1 MRFPHKVLIG
11 IVVLF
16 AVVGIGTLMSSCSGA
31 SEPVPSLAEIIE
43 RYGDREPELWGED
56 IPGVLRTF
64 EPEGKQVA
72 LTLDAC
78 GGPHGSG
85 YDEKIIQ
92 MLREYG
98 VRATLFLNARWIEAN
113 PEIAADLASDPLF
126 LIANHGWQHKPC
138 SVTGRSAWGIEGT
151 ESLEEAYWEIERGA
165 EALRNL
171 TGKRPRF
178 YRSGTNYYDE
188 VAVAVA
194 RDLGMMVTGWSVLGD
209 EGATL
214 SSEKVAERIF
224 GAKPGQIIL
233 CHMNQPESGTAEGLA
248 EAVPR
253 LLDEGY
259 RFVTLDDVVDENTEE
274 RSSF

>member
-1 MRFPHKVLIG
+1 MRFPHKVPVGIG
-11 IVVLF
+11 VLF
-16 AVVGIGTLMSSCSGA
+16 AVVWIGILMSSCSLA
-31 SEPVPSLAEIIE
+31 SEGVPSLAEIIE

-56 IPGVLRTF
+56 IPGMVRTF

-85 YDEKIIQ
+85 YDEKIIE

-126 LIANHGWQHKPC
+126 VIANHGWQHKPC
-138 SVTGRSAWGIEGT
+138 SVTGRFAWGIEGT
-151 ESLEEAYWEIERGA
+151 KSLAEACREIERGA
-165 EALRNL
+165 GAVRKL

-178 YRSGTNYYDE
+178 YRSGTNFYDE

-194 RDLGMMVTGWSVLGD
+194 QDLGMMVTGWSVLGD

-214 SSEKVAERIF
+214 SPEKVAERVL
-224 GAKPGQIIL
+224 GAKPGRIIL
-233 CHMNQPESGTAEGLA
+233 CHMNQPGSGTAEGLT

-253 LLDEGY
+253 LLDKGY
-259 RFVTLDDVVDENTEE
+259 RFVTLDDVFWGKAEE
-274 RSSF
+274 RPSF

>member
-1 MRFPHKVLIG
+1 MRFPHKVPVGLWM
-11 IVVLF
+11 LF
-16 AVVGIGTLMSSCSGA
+16 AVVWIGTFMASSGLA
-31 SEPVPSLAEIIE
+31 SERVPTLAEILE
-43 RYGDREPELWGED
+43 KYADQKPELWGED

-64 EPEGKQVA
+64 EPDGKQVA

-85 YDEKIIQ
+85 YDGKIIE

-113 PEIAADLASDPLF
+113 PEIAAGLASDPLF

-151 ESLEEAYWEIERGA
+151 ENLEEAYWEIERGA
-165 EALRNL
+165 EAVRNL
-171 TGKRPRF
+171 TGKRPRL

-188 VAVAVA
+188 VAVVVA
-194 RDLGMMVTGWSVLGD
+194 RDLGMMVTGWSILGD

-214 SSEKVAERIF
+214 SSEKVAERVF

-248 EAVPR
+248 EAVPC
-253 LLDEGY
+253 LLDKGY
-259 RFVTLDDVVDENTEE
+259 QFVTLDDVFEGKAE
-274 RSSF
+274 